1 MKTVIHTLKHTWY
14 SYILGSEIVVGDI
27 NKDVKSSFVTP
38 MTEWDQHFQIYFAAG
53 YEIDQWD
60 EVDFG
65 SESDDEDYLIGKFFG
80 QETPIFMNGFT
91 DIGAPLPSKI
101 FGAHSLNGED
111 GLMFS
116 AKIVFNSEEEFWN
129 QVRPLIENALLK
141 LKTNIEEF

>member
-1 MKTVIHTLKHTWY
+1 MLTVIHTTKHKWF
-14 SYILGSEIVVGDI
+14 SDILGSEIIVGDI
-27 NKDVKSSFVTP
+27 HKDVKSSFVTP
-38 MTEWDQHFQIYFAAG
+38 TTEWSQHFQIYFAAG

-60 EVDFG
+60 EVPFG
-65 SESDDEDYLIGKFFG
+65 AYEDTDHQLDSFFG

-129 QVRPLIENALLK
+129 QVQPLIENALFK
-141 LKTNIEEF
+141 LKTEIGE